1 MCRVLQA
8 ISGPITVDERW
19 EAAFHDHKV
28 GRAAGLVKPRGSAV
42 QLHAPAAIRTRDLRL
57 RRPTLYPAELLAR
70 KAREQVKSASSPCL
84 NKDLLHDGLTVPRTR
99 PQVRAPTRES
109 TMLRRAIAG
118 TLLLCYLAACTSWH
132 VEKEASALQLIST
145 KHPRVVRLTRADG
158 SRIVLEQP
166 RIAAGDTLAGVHNGV
181 LSGVAARDV
190 TEVATSKVSAGK
202 TIGLFLGLS
211 TVAVGIAVIA
221 CLSGP
226 GCAYE

>member
-1 MCRVLQA
+1 MA
-8 ISGPITVDERW
+8 NGPR
-19 EAAFHDHKV
+19 F
-28 GRAAGLVKPRGSAV
+28 RAL
-42 QLHAPAAIRTRDLRL
+42 
-57 RRPTLYPAELLAR
+57 
-70 KAREQVKSASSPCL
+70 
-84 NKDLLHDGLTVPRTR
+84 
-99 PQVRAPTRES
+99 TRES
-109 TMLRRAIAG
+109 PILRQLFAC
-118 TLLLCYLAACTSWH
+118 TLLLCYLAACRSWH
-132 VEKEASALQLIST
+132 VEQEVSPLQLIST
-145 KHPRVVRLTRADG
+145 KHPRAVRLTRSDG
-158 SRIVLEQP
+158 SRIVLQQP